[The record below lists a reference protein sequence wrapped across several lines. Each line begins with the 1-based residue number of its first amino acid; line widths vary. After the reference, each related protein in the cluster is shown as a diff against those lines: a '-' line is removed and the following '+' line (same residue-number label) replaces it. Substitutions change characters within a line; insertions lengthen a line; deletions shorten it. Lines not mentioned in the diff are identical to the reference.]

1 MPFYRDALKVI
12 QVFDVASGIFRDLFE
27 DEVEEDTAP
36 PYPLNPAPLPPNFP
50 LGPPPD
56 PGPDPDSARMAAELQ
71 AALHHEQQAAQAA
84 AEWERR
90 AREAEA
96 TQATR
101 QSRVDPYAI
110 LGVTEQAPDF
120 VVKAAYKAAAKRA
133 HADVGGTDTAMAR
146 LNNAMAE
153 ITRRRGWKIAK

>member
-27 DEVEEDTAP
+27 EDGEEST
-36 PYPLNPAPLPPNFP
+36 YPLDPTPPPPSYP

-56 PGPDPDSARMAAELQ
+56 PAPGQDQARLAAELD
-71 AALHHEQQAAQAA
+71 AALRQQAQTAQEAA
-84 AEWERR
+84 RWEQR

-96 TQATR
+96 TRAAR

-133 HADVGGTDTAMAR
+133 HADVGGTDAAMAR

-153 ITRRRGWKIAK
+153 ITRRRGWKTVK